1 MRLLAIACCIAGL
14 AACAYNKGT
23 VVLLPDKEGRQTSV
37 VVNQRDEEVVLD
49 QPYAASRQTI
59 FGQEKYTSSPQEVEA
74 VFGKALGAQPGLP
87 ARYTLY
93 FVEGKNEFTD
103 ESKLVVDNVLREIAR
118 RPEVDVVVIG
128 HADAVGSNEDNDKLS
143 RERAEVVGTAL
154 IGLGVP
160 AKNIV
165 TIGRGKREPIV
176 PTPDGV
182 AEPRNRRVEI
192 IVR

>member
-1 MRLLAIACCIAGL
+1 L